1 MYLML
6 LHDNDASLTVRV
18 EDVVVI
24 GKVLGDSFAP
34 VNEENQLAANELAF
48 SLNQIV

>member
-6 LHDNDASLTVRV
+6 LHDNDATLTVRV

-24 GKVLGDSFAP
+24 GKMVGGSFAP
-34 VNEENQLAANELAF
+34 KNEENQLAANELAF
-48 SLNQIV
+48 SVNQIV